1 MKFLKQAPKTL
12 RLIIPLLM
20 LVICVFCLYRYLAFR
35 EFMSAQTITSPPVE
49 LVSEIERTGRDAICA
64 DLIGIWSILGSFKT
78 WEFRKDGRFIE
89 TQELK
94 FMKME
99 HWMANYRIESKYT
112 CDDSMRTAKIP
123 FPETMA
129 ELGYV
134 NCCST
139 VRLGAI
145 SEDRMLIYWHTDP
158 DDANVIVR
166 K

>member
-1 MKFLKQAPKTL
+1 MKFLKQVPKTL

-20 LVICVFCLYRYLAFR
+20 LVIVLLCFYSYLTMR
-35 EFMSAQTITSPPVE
+35 EFNLAQTKTYPPVE
-49 LVSEIERTGRDAICA
+49 LVSEIKITGRDAICA
-64 DLIGIWSILGSFKT
+64 DLIGMWSILGSFKT

-94 FMKME
+94 FTKIDS
-99 HWMANYRIESKYT
+99 WIGDYRIEGKYT
-112 CDDSMRTAKIP
+112 CDDSVRAAVIP

-129 ELGYV
+129 ELGYT

-139 VRLGAI
+139 IRLGAI
-145 SEDRMLIYWHTDP
+145 SEDRMVIYMYTDRE
-158 DDANVIVR
+158 AFVIVR